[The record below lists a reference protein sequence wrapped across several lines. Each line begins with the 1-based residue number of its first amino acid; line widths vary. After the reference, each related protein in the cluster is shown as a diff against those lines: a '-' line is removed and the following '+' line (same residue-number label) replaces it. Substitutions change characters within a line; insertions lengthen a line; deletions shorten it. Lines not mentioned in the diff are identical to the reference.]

1 MKMINLI
8 EWCNSNQ
15 GFLLIILTAVYVLTT
30 ILILISN
37 NKTTKIML
45 QSKEQ
50 DRILASIGT
59 IKELSNISKDFPTT
73 PEKCKIMKE
82 NLFSFECIIAVL
94 GGVPAYLAFTD
105 FYNYINDLSKKHD
118 PNIFRDIEVA
128 KEFFKR
134 KNKLESFF
142 YSDSVAKMEIELK
155 KNNLL
160 KYMTNIIKTKTAPA
174 NFAASNVQK
183 G

>member
-1 MKMINLI
+1 MNLI

-15 GFLLIILTAVYVLTT
+15 GFLLVILTAVYVLTT
-30 ILILISN
+30 IFILISN
-37 NKTTKIML
+37 NKTTKIMI

-50 DRILASIGT
+50 DRILASIET

-82 NLFSFECIIAVL
+82 NLCSFECIIAVL

-118 PNIFRDIEVA
+118 PTVFLDNNVA
-128 KEFFKR
+128 IEFFKR
-134 KNKLESFF
+134 KHKLESFF
-142 YSDSVAKMEIELK
+142 YSDSVAKMEIKPKK
-155 KNNLL
+155 KNFL
-160 KYMTNIIKTKTAPA
+160 KNIW
-174 NFAASNVQK
+174 QK
-183 G
+183 N